1 MAFEP
6 NPDHHLF
13 LLSKV
18 LLECSQAYS
27 LCAIYD
33 YLHATMAEKVVVTQT
48 AKPKITTTGPL

>member
-18 LLECSQAYS
+18 LMGCSQAYS
-27 LCAIYD
+27 LCAVYD
-33 YLHATMAEKVVVTQT
+33 YFHATMAETVVVTQT
-48 AKPKITTTGPL
+48 AKPKILTGPL

>member
-33 YLHATMAEKVVVTQT
+33 HLHATMAEKAVVTQT
-48 AKPKITTTGPL
+48 ANLK